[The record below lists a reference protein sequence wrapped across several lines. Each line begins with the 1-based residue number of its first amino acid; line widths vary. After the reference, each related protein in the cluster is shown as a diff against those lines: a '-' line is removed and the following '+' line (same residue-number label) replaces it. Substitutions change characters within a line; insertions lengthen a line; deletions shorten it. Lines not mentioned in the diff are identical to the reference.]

1 MNDKQTDFVGRWS
14 LAFFAVFVLL
24 VGWLGNSIRNEQ
36 FDILFQVGI
45 HLAFIV
51 AAICGILTITAC
63 FSMSRPEE
71 PKNE

>member
-1 MNDKQTDFVGRWS
+1 
-14 LAFFAVFVLL
+14 VFVLL

-36 FDILFQVGI
+36 FDIMFQVGI

-51 AAICGILTITAC
+51 AAISGTLTFIAYT
-63 FSMSRPEE
+63 SLKRPEE